1 MNWASVKNVRAN
13 LSVKSE
19 MGKGT
24 TFEMYL
30 PVLKVE
36 PLRRKGFE
44 APAPTGKERILFVDD
59 EESIVK
65 LNKQVLE
72 RLGYTVTTRTS
83 SMEALELFRL
93 KSHQFDLVITDLTMP
108 RMTGVK
114 LAGEIMS
121 IRSDIPIILCTGFSE
136 FISEERAKQM
146 GIRKFIMKPIA
157 RRILA
162 EAIREVLDG
171 EFNGN

>member
-1 MNWASVKNVRAN
+1 
-13 LSVKSE
+13 
-19 MGKGT
+19 
-24 TFEMYL
+24 
-30 PVLKVE
+30 
-36 PLRRKGFE
+36 
-44 APAPTGKERILFVDD
+44 
-59 EESIVK
+59 
-65 LNKQVLE
+65 
-72 RLGYTVTTRTS
+72 
-83 SMEALELFRL
+83 MEALELFRL

-108 RMTGVK
+108 NMTGVK